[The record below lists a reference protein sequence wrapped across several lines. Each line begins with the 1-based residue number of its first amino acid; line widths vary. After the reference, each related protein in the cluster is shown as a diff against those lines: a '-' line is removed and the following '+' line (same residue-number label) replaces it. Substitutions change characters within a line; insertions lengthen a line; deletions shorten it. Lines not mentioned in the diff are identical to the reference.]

1 MGRGVKE
8 EKWECEREIK
18 VERRKG
24 GRGWKID
31 NMIVKVQ
38 GRGLDRDECKA

>member
-8 EKWECEREIK
+8 DEWECEKGRWRDGKEGEDGRRE
-18 VERRKG
+18 
-24 GRGWKID
+24 D
-31 NMIVKVQ
+31 MIVKVQ